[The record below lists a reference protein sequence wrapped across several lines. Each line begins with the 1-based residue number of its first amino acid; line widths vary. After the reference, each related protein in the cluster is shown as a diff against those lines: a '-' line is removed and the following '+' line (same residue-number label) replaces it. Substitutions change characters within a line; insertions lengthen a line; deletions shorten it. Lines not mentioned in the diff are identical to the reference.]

1 MITKIFFFFLD
12 VCPFPKRNM
21 LANAAWAG
29 LWRVGP
35 AMSGWIYAATSAAAA
50 LALKALQC
58 NLGLTSMCE
67 LG

>member
-1 MITKIFFFFLD
+1 MITKIFVFFLD
-12 VCPFPKRNM
+12 VCLFPKRNM
-21 LANAAWAG
+21 LANVAWPG

-35 AMSGWIYAATSAAAA
+35 AMSGWIYAATSAAA

-67 LG
+67 R

>member
-1 MITKIFFFFLD
+1 
-12 VCPFPKRNM
+12 M

-67 LG
+67 L